1 MFVLSGLALF
11 VTGDPLSALSFSDID
26 VESERSSEQLRAETI
41 RTLIELYKEKKRDRG
56 KLRDR
61 RKGNDGKAEGE
72 GELKRIKEE
81 NEREG
86 EIRGG
91 GKERKRD
98 EKRDDPTRGAEIEAR
113 QTELKS
119 EGEAT

>member
-1 MFVLSGLALF
+1 M
-11 VTGDPLSALSFSDID
+11 
-26 VESERSSEQLRAETI
+26 SER
-41 RTLIELYKEKKRDRG
+41 D
-56 KLRDR
+56 
-61 RKGNDGKAEGE
+61 KG
-72 GELKRIKEE
+72 
-81 NEREG
+81 
-86 EIRGG
+86 IRGG